1 MKRYLL
7 VVITT
12 LLAITMVS
20 ATDLTGKRIYINP
33 GHGSFGPN
41 DRPMATIP
49 YPNLTSTGM
58 PDTCGFYESNTNL
71 WKCLYLGEKLKAAGA
86 TVLYSRTECGPWP
99 YAKVDG
105 QYPNYTWDNYQTQAD
120 FTKYNRNLTE
130 VCEEVEAN
138 NIDYFISVHSNA
150 AADGTTSNYPLVIY
164 RGYDDI
170 TTVPAEGENC
180 YVAGSREKA
189 EKIWPYRN
197 AIMLSGID
205 PSSAYKTS
213 TNIRGDI
220 NFYNSSSTRTD
231 ATSGV
236 TYRGYL
242 GVLKH
247 GASGYLVEGYFHT
260 YQPARHR
267 ALNPDYCH
275 QEGLAYYRGIID
287 YYGAD
292 PETTGYIMGT
302 VKDLHNKIS
311 NSLFNYAPKTNDQ
324 WQPCNGAVVTLKKG
338 GVVVDTY
345 NVDTLYN
352 GIFVFENLVPGD
364 DYTLDATC
372 DGYKPLTDEY
382 KEAFSVKANETTY
395 SMLYLEDENYTP
407 PAVVYSNYP
416 DPEQP
421 AYLQLAG
428 AYEMTQSFVGKKLP
442 EVLAEKTIRRILYR
456 NGNMYILAVDAAKEP
471 TLIEVDAESQT
482 VKATLPTDFCTVVT
496 TNGYKLSDIAFT
508 ADGYLVGCN
517 MEHTAFDATQ
527 AKPNGDEGTF
537 NDWNLYKWEN
547 SAAGWTGA
555 LWFATKT
562 TATAGN
568 FYNAYTGGTLAYSGT
583 LAEGVLT
590 STALTTGTSTEIRLV
605 IYSIAEGA
613 STGAIYNKDNTVLK
627 ENILGS
633 HNFVVSPRDD
643 ESLII
648 STENKGR
655 MEYKLTMTTGQAPV
669 KQGTFAT
676 PYCGANYFKYAHRD
690 VMVTPTEDAEGNNTG
705 VALYDITDGLN
716 DAALIKT
723 TNTALTSAAATYTMA
738 AGVVNNEDIT
748 LYLVCDSLI
757 NKFTTVG
764 MTQPV
769 VPAISAYGLN
779 VTLDNGQ
786 YTFTFNANS
795 AAESANLVFYA
806 TDEEGA
812 QVGVIPVPNVVKGAN
827 THVVPANEL
836 PGTDQQVL
844 TWAVELTG
852 DAIGNVGRIYS
863 LTKAASGFTRPF
875 ISINNSTESPYFQ
888 YLYLMDRA
896 GASNA
901 NNGFYAFNPDY
912 TRINTTPYKG
922 GRSMYGSPYRTFVDD
937 QGYIWISDGSD
948 GYSGI
953 IVVNPAD
960 LEGTYEEFF
969 QGTRDISTGV
979 ITNNG
984 VEVGSSSLGLSVYG
998 HGADAKL
1005 LTLNEDAGT
1014 TLKEHS
1020 IAIYNIGTAEG
1031 TYNHSWSEAPSAI
1044 IQLQGIVY
1052 DGYPL
1057 GCSHGV
1063 WVASRR
1069 SAGQNNTSYTALK
1082 FYDWNGNE
1090 LLNSA
1095 KDPYKDLIDGSFSG
1109 AFALSPD
1116 ESVLYFI
1123 DGSKHIMVWDI
1134 VWDEDTPVMTLRYSF
1149 DCGLSSIRE
1158 MHLDYAGN
1166 LVCSGEDAVAVF
1178 TLPKLDNTTLIP
1190 ARKSLTVTVQ
1200 SSSSTDLQ
1208 ENTIEQ
1214 YVLDENEPMYDVLGR
1229 PVDRNYR
1236 GIVIQKGQKFL
1247 RK

>member
-41 DRPMATIP
+41 DRPMPTIP
-49 YPNLTSTGM
+49 FPNLTSTGM

-71 WKCLYLGEKLKAAGA
+71 WKCLYLGQKLEAAGA
-86 TVLYSRTECGPWP
+86 TVIYSRTECGPWP

-105 QYPNYTWDNYQTQAD
+105 QYPDYTWEDYQARAD
-120 FTKYNRNLTE
+120 YSQYNRSLTE
-130 VCEEVEAN
+130 ICEEVEAN

-150 AADGTTSNYPLVIY
+150 ATDGTNSNYPLVLY

-170 TTVPAEGENC
+170 TTTPAEGENC

-189 EKIWPYRN
+189 EKIWSYRN

-205 PSSAYKTS
+205 PSSAYQTS

-220 NFYNSSSTRTD
+220 DFYRSSSTRTD
-231 ATSGV
+231 ATSGT
-236 TYRGYL
+236 TYRGFL

-292 PETTGYIMGT
+292 TETTGYIMGT

-324 WQPCNGAVVTLKKG
+324 WMPCNGAVVTLYKG
-338 GVVVDTY
+338 GVEVKKY

-372 DGYKPLTDEY
+372 DGYKPLMDEY

-407 PAVVYSNYP
+407 PAVVYYNYP

-421 AYLQLAG
+421 AYIQLAG
-428 AYEMTQSFVGKKLP
+428 SYEMTQSFVGKKLTD
-442 EVLAEKTIRRILYR
+442 VMADKTIRRILYR

-482 VKATLPTDFCTVVT
+482 VKATLPTDFCTVVS

-508 ADGYLVGCN
+508 ADGYLVGCS
-517 MEHTAFDATQ
+517 MENTTYTPA
-527 AKPNGDEGTF
+527 N
-537 NDWNLYKWEN
+537 NWNIYKWEN
-547 SAAGWTGA
+547 STAGWTGA
-555 LWFATKT
+555 LWFSHANNETSGNYVSAMVGATM
-562 TATAGN
+562 
-568 FYNAYTGGTLAYSGT
+568 AYSGT
-583 LAEGVLT
+583 IADGFIIT
-590 STALTTGTSTEIRLV
+590 TATTTGTSLNTRLPV
-605 IYSIAEGA
+605 YTIS
-613 STGAIYNKDNTVLK
+613 DNTFAGAYR
-627 ENILGS
+627 NHPS
-633 HNFVVSPRDD
+633 DNFSTIDYGQSKLVVSPRDAN
-643 ESLII
+643 SII
-648 STENKGR
+648 ITSEK
-655 MEYKLTMTTGQAPV
+655 KAPV
-669 KQGTFAT
+669 EYALVTTTASAINPVGIFAT
-676 PYCGANYFKYAHRD
+676 HTNGANYFKYAHRD
-690 VMVTPTEDAEGNNTG
+690 VMVTPTEDAEGKNTG
-705 VALYDITDGLN
+705 VALYDITDGLS
-716 DAALIKT
+716 DATLIKT
-723 TNTALTSAAATYTMA
+723 TNTTLTSAEATYTMA
-738 AGVVNNEDIT
+738 AGVVKNEDIT

-757 NKFTTVG
+757 NKFTTIGVA
-764 MTQPV
+764 QPV

-779 VTLDNGQ
+779 VTFDNGQ

-806 TDEEGA
+806 TDEEGT

-827 THVVPANEL
+827 THVVPADQL
-836 PGTDQQVL
+836 PGEDQQVL
-844 TWAVELTG
+844 TWAVELNG
-852 DAIGNVGRIYS
+852 LAIGSVGRIYT
-863 LTKAASGFTRPF
+863 LTQSASGFTRPF

-969 QGTRDISTGV
+969 QGTRNTSTGV

-984 VEVGSSSLGLSVYG
+984 VEVGSSSLGLSIYG

-1014 TLKEHS
+1014 TLKDHS
-1020 IAIYNIGTAEG
+1020 IAIYNIGTEEG
-1031 TYNHSWSEAPSAI
+1031 TYKHSWSEAPSAV

-1095 KDPYKDLIDGSFSG
+1095 KDPYKDLIDGGLSG

-1134 VWDEDTPVMTLRYSF
+1134 VWNEDTPVMTLRYSF

-1178 TLPKLDNTTLIP
+1178 TLPKSDNTTVIP

-1208 ENTIEQ
+1208 ENTIDQ

>member
-1 MKRYLL
+1 MKRTILL
-7 VVITT
+7 ITT
-12 LLAITMVS
+12 ALLALTVS
-20 ATDLTGKRIYINP
+20 AADLTGKRIYINP

-86 TVLYSRTECGPWP
+86 TVIYSRTECGPWP

-105 QYPNYTWDNYQTQAD
+105 QYPDYTWEAYQNLADYTQ
-120 FTKYNRNLTE
+120 YNRSLTE
-130 VCEEVEAN
+130 ICEEVEAN
-138 NIDYFISVHSNA
+138 SIDYFISVHSNA
-150 AADGTTSNYPLVIY
+150 ATDGTNSNYPLVLY

-170 TTVPAEGENC
+170 TTAPAEGENC

-189 EKIWPYRN
+189 EKIWSYRN

-213 TNIRGDI
+213 ANIRGDI
-220 NFYNSSSTRTD
+220 NFYGSSSTRTS
-231 ATSGV
+231 AASGT

-292 PETTGYIMGT
+292 TETTGYIMGT
-302 VKDLHNKIS
+302 VKDLHNKIT

-324 WQPCNGAVVTLKKG
+324 WLPCNGAVVTLKKG

-372 DGYKPLTDEY
+372 DGYKPLMDEY

-395 SMLYLEDENYTP
+395 SMLYLEDESYTP
-407 PAVVYSNYP
+407 PTVVYYNYP
-416 DPEQP
+416 EPEQP

-428 AYEMTQSFVGKKLP
+428 SYEMTQSFVGKKLP
-442 EVLAEKTIRRILYR
+442 EVLAEKTIRRVLYR
-456 NGNMYILAVDAAKEP
+456 DGNLYVLAVDATKEP
-471 TLIEVDAESQT
+471 TLVEVDAESQT

-613 STGAIYNKDNTVLK
+613 STGAIYNKDNTVFK
-627 ENILGS
+627 ENLLGNL
-633 HNFVVSPRDD
+633 NFVVSPRDD

-669 KQGTFAT
+669 KQGTFAS

-690 VMVTPTEDAEGNNTG
+690 VMVTPTEDAEGKNTG
-705 VALYDITDGLN
+705 VALYDITDGL
-716 DAALIKT
+716 DKAALIKT
-723 TNTALTSAAATYTMA
+723 TNTILDAAEATYTMA
-738 AGVVNNEDIT
+738 AGVVKNEDIT
-748 LYLVCDSLI
+748 LYLVRDNALA
-757 NKFTTVG
+757 KFTTAGVA
-764 MTQPV
+764 QPAT
-769 VPAISAYGLN
+769 PAIMARNLN
-779 VTLDNGQ
+779 VTKVDDA
-786 YTFTFNANS
+786 YTFSFEANMDAIKAS
-795 AAESANLVFYA
+795 LVFYDAA
-806 TDEEGA
+806 TGNY
-812 QVGVIPVPNVVKGAN
+812 VGKVDITNIKQGAN
-827 THVVPANEL
+827 TATVNTIDL
-836 PGTDQQVL
+836 PGDFDQAL
-844 TWAVELTG
+844 TWAVELEGQPIANFGKLYEDKSLIATG
-852 DAIGNVGRIYS
+852 TSRLFNAV
-863 LTKAASGFTRPF
+863 
-875 ISINNSTESPYFQ
+875 NNNPESAKFGYVYVFH
-888 YLYLMDRA
+888 RA
-896 GASNA
+896 GASTSPLKGNSGVFEYDY
-901 NNGFYAFNPDY
+901 NYTKLNTERYNGGETFGNPA
-912 TRINTTPYKG
+912 RITL
-922 GRSMYGSPYRTFVDD
+922 DEE
-937 QGYIWISDGSD
+937 GYLYMSDWSDGH
-948 GYSGI
+948 SG
-953 IVVNPAD
+953 VFVANTAD
-960 LEGTYEEFF
+960 LSQPFTQFF
-969 QGTRDISTGV
+969 QGTRDGNGV
-979 ITNNG
+979 FTNNG
-984 VEVGSSSLGLSVYG
+984 AAVGSSTPGCQIFGTGANTKLIVY
-998 HGADAKL
+998 
-1005 LTLNEDAGT
+1005 NEDASGT
-1014 TLKEHS
+1014 LPKNG
-1020 IAIYNIGTAEG
+1020 AVVYNIGQADG
-1031 TYNHSWSEAPSAI
+1031 TLLHTWGEAPSATYTLTG
-1044 IQLQGIVY
+1044 QANTEGNVW
-1052 DGYPL
+1052 GT
-1057 GCSHGV
+1057 SHGFFV
-1063 WVASRR
+1063 SQVR
-1069 SAGQNNTSYTALK
+1069 SEGANNTSATSLK
-1082 FYDWNGNE
+1082 FYDFEGKE
-1090 LLNSA
+1090 QFSSA
-1095 KDPYKDLIDGSFSG
+1095 SDAYKEIITGSDAG
-1109 AFALSPD
+1109 
-1116 ESVLYFI
+1116 
-1123 DGSKHIMVWDI
+1123 G
-1134 VWDEDTPVMTLRYSF
+1134 
-1149 DCGLSSIRE
+1149 
-1158 MHLDYAGN
+1158 YA
-1166 LVCSGEDAVAVF
+1166 V
-1178 TLPKLDNTTLIP
+1178 
-1190 ARKSLTVTVQ
+1190 
-1200 SSSSTDLQ
+1200 STDEYARAARRLHA
-1208 ENTIEQ
+1208 
-1214 YVLDENEPMYDVLGR
+1214 VLCLRHRMGR
-1229 PVDRNYR
+1229 QQACPHAP
-1236 GIVIQKGQKFL
+1236 L
-1247 RK
+1247 